1 MAALSFDDAIPPCQV
16 KLRKWRFPGLH
27 MHLLTCM
34 HPGTHLQ
41 TREPAAGAAEKN
53 DVWQEAR
60 GGGGTLTFH
69 WWY

>member
-41 TREPAAGAAEKN
+41 TREPAAGAAEKK
-53 DVWQEAR
+53 
-60 GGGGTLTFH
+60 
-69 WWY
+69 